1 MSTANIDELTPNT
14 KHAFMLLRQRAAREG
29 IDLHIASGF
38 RSVERQVQ
46 IWQRKNSPAYTF
58 NINGA
63 QKKAGELTDQE
74 WLDCVMKW
82 SAIPGLSRHHWGTD
96 IDVFDAAA
104 VPEGYQLQLTPEE
117 YQPGGPFEKLGAWLA
132 IHIDELRAEG
142 FFRPYREFRGGVQP
156 EAWHLSYK
164 ADADNALQTLLSRQP
179 SQLVPL
185 DDIRGGKLIAS
196 QLETIVHRYV
206 INVDQ

>member
-1 MSTANIDELTPNT
+1 MSTINTDELTPNT
-14 KHAFMLLRQRAAREG
+14 RQAFETLRQRAEVDG
-29 IDLHIASGF
+29 INLQIASGY

-46 IWQRKNSPAYTF
+46 IWQRKNSPDYTF
-58 NINGA
+58 TINGA
-63 QKKAGELTDQE
+63 QKKADELTDQQ

-96 IDVFDAAA
+96 IDVFDADA
-104 VPEGYQLQLTPEE
+104 VPANYQLQLTPEE
-117 YQPGGPFEKLGAWLA
+117 YQAGGPFEKLGEWLT
-132 IHIDELRAEG
+132 INVDELRTEG
-142 FFRPYREFRGGVQP
+142 FYRPYRKFHGGVQP

-179 SQLVPL
+179 SELVPL
-185 DDIRGGKLIAS
+185 DDIRGGKLIAA
-196 QLETIVHRYV
+196 QLDTLIYRYV